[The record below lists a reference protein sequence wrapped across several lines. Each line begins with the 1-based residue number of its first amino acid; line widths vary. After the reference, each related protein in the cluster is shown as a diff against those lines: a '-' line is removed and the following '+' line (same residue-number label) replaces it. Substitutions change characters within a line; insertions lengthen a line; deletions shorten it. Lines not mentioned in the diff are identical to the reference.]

1 MARGWESKAVEDQ
14 IAASEDRRAAASNR
28 ARTSDELERE
38 SRRQGLL
45 LSRAKIVGDMQKAR
59 DERHRTALQQALD
72 YIDAQIE
79 SL

>member
-14 IAASEDRRAAASNR
+14 IAASQDRRPAASNR
-28 ARTSDELERE
+28 ARTADELKRE

-45 LSRAKIVGDMQKAR
+45 LARAKIVGDMQRAR
-59 DERHRTALQQALD
+59 DERHRATLQQALD
-72 YIDAQIE
+72 YIDAQIT